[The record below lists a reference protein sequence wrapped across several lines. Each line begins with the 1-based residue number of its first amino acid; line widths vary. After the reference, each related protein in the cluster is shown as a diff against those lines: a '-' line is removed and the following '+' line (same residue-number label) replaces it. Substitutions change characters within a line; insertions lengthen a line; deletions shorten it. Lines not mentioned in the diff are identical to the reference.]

1 MDTSNILRRYTSL
14 SVLID
19 MIERQSISFMNPSFW
34 DDRNDAFAL
43 ERFRQLEHHGSV
55 FALCLTGSEETYHHW
70 KVFSPGMEGVCIWFD
85 RALLIDSFEE
95 ETDELL
101 HGDVTYHTIADLKS
115 MRPSPDRIP
124 FLKRIQFADEREYRF
139 LITEDEPHLDR
150 CEQKFDLSLI
160 KRVTLS
166 PWMPVSI
173 ADSVKAAIATL
184 PQHSIKVYRSTLVE
198 NRDWKSILRNM
209 ASKPE

>member
-1 MDTSNILRRYTSL
+1 MDTTNILRRYTSL

-43 ERFRQLEHHGSV
+43 ERFRQIEELGSV
-55 FALCLTGSEETYHHW
+55 LALCLTGAEETYHHW

-85 RALLIDSFEE
+85 RNALIEGFEE
-95 ETDELL
+95 DNDDLL
-101 HGDVTYHTIADLKS
+101 HGDVTYHTIAELKA
-115 MRPSPDRIP
+115 MHPSPDRIP
-124 FLKRIQFADEREYRF
+124 FLKRVQFADEREYRF
-139 LITEDEPHLDR
+139 LMTEDETHIDR
-150 CEQKFDLSLI
+150 CEQQLDLSLV

-173 ADSVKAAIATL
+173 ADSVKAAIAAL
-184 PQHSIKVYRSTLVE
+184 PHHAIQVYRSTLVE
-198 NRDWKSILRNM
+198 NRDWKAILRNM
-209 ASKPE
+209 DRRS